1 MDGIMVIN
9 KPENYTSF
17 DVVAVMRKLLK
28 TKKVGHAGTL
38 DPMATGVLP
47 ILAGNATKI
56 QNLLQGS
63 SKEYRAK
70 FRLGLITDTEDTSG
84 KILKKNPVNVNA
96 EALKKVISAF
106 VGEIKQ
112 VPPMYS
118 AIKKDGVRLYSLA
131 RQGIEVSREKR
142 VVTIDDINLESYN
155 EEMQEATMLVRCSKG
170 TYIRTLCADIG
181 AQLGCGAV
189 MSELERTRVGSF
201 TLEKSI
207 TLDRAKELASENKLG
222 KLLLSIDSILSKYNA
237 VKVTDAQTVRFLNG
251 GGLALDRISI
261 KDAQDSQK
269 LRVYGTGGKFLGL
282 GIVNVTKKEM
292 SVYKL
297 LYTK

>member
-1 MDGIMVIN
+1 MVIN

-84 KILKKNPVNVNA
+84 KILKKNPVNVNV
-96 EALKKVISAF
+96 ETLKEVISAF

-142 VVTIDDINLESYN
+142 IVTIDDIKLENYN
-155 EEMQEATMLVRCSKG
+155 EKMREATMLVRCSKG

-181 AQLGCGAV
+181 AQLGCGAA
-189 MSELERTRVGSF
+189 MSGLERTRVGSF

-207 TLDRAKELASENKLG
+207 TLDRAKELASENKLD
-222 KLLLSIDSILSKYNA
+222 KLLLSIDSVLSKYNA

-269 LRVYGTGGKFLGL
+269 LKVYGTDGKLLGL

>member
-84 KILKKNPVNVNA
+84 KILKKNPVNVNV
-96 EALKKVISAF
+96 ETLKKVISAF

-131 RQGIEVSREKR
+131 RQGIDVSREKR
-142 VVTIDDINLESYN
+142 VVTIDDIKLENYN

-181 AQLGCGAV
+181 AQLGCGAA
-189 MSELERTRVGSF
+189 MSGLERTRVGSF

-207 TLDRAKELASENKLG
+207 TLDRAKELASENKLD
-222 KLLLSIDSILSKYNA
+222 KLLLSIDSVLSKYNA

-269 LRVYGTGGKFLGL
+269 LKVYGTDGKLLGL

>member
-1 MDGIMVIN
+1 MVIN

-56 QNLLQGS
+56 QNMLQGS

-84 KILKKNPVNVNA
+84 KILKKNPVNVNV
-96 EALKKVISAF
+96 ETLKKVTSAF

-131 RQGIEVSREKR
+131 RQGIDVSREKR
-142 VVTIDDINLESYN
+142 VVTIDDIKLENYN

-181 AQLGCGAV
+181 AQLGCGAA
-189 MSELERTRVGSF
+189 MSGLERTRVGSF

-207 TLDRAKELASENKLG
+207 TLDRAKELASENKLD
-222 KLLLSIDSILSKYNA
+222 KLLLSIDSVLSKYNA

-269 LRVYGTGGKFLGL
+269 LKVYGTDGKLLGL

>member
-17 DVVAVMRKLLK
+17 DVVAIMRKLLK

-84 KILKKNPVNVNA
+84 KILKKNPVNVNV
-96 EALKKVISAF
+96 ETLKKVTLAF

-142 VVTIDDINLESYN
+142 VVTIDDIKLENYN

-181 AQLGCGAV
+181 AQLGCGAA
-189 MSELERTRVGSF
+189 MSKLERTRVGSF

-207 TLDRAKELASENKLG
+207 TLDRAKELASENNLD
-222 KLLLSIDSILSKYNA
+222 KLLLSIDSVLSKYNA

-251 GGLALDRISI
+251 VGLALDRRSI

-269 LRVYGTGGKFLGL
+269 LRVYGTDGKFLGL

>member
-1 MDGIMVIN
+1 MVIN

-28 TKKVGHAGTL
+28 TKKIGHAGTL

-84 KILKKNPVNVNA
+84 KILKKNPVNVNV
-96 EALKKVISAF
+96 ETLKKVTSAF

-131 RQGIEVSREKR
+131 RQGIEVNREKR
-142 VVTIDDINLESYN
+142 VVTIDDIKLENYN

-181 AQLGCGAV
+181 NQLGCGAA
-189 MSELERTRVGSF
+189 MSGLERTRVGSF

-207 TLDRAKELASENKLG
+207 TLDRAKELASENKLD
-222 KLLLSIDSILSKYNA
+222 KLLLSIDSVLSKYNA

-269 LRVYGTGGKFLGL
+269 LRVYGTDGKFLGL

>member
-1 MDGIMVIN
+1 MDGIVVIN
-9 KPENYTSF
+9 KPGNYTSF
-17 DVVAVMRKLLK
+17 DVVAIIRKLLK

-70 FRLGLITDTEDTSG
+70 FRLGLITDTEDISG
-84 KILKKNPVNVNA
+84 KILKKNPVNVNV
-96 EALKKVISAF
+96 ETLKKVISAF

-131 RQGIEVSREKR
+131 RQGIDVSREKR
-142 VVTIDDINLESYN
+142 VVTIDDIKLENYN

-181 AQLGCGAV
+181 AQLGCGAA
-189 MSELERTRVGSF
+189 MSELERTRVGNF

-207 TLDRAKELASENKLG
+207 TLDKAKELASENNLD
-222 KLLLSIDSILSKYNA
+222 KLLLSIDSVLSKYNPI
-237 VKVTDAQTVRFLNG
+237 KVTDAQTVRFLNG

-269 LRVYGTGGKFLGL
+269 LRVYGTDGKFLGL

>member
-70 FRLGLITDTEDTSG
+70 FRLGLITDTEDISG
-84 KILKKNPVNVNA
+84 KILKKNPVNVNV
-96 EALKKVISAF
+96 ETLKKVISAF

-142 VVTIDDINLESYN
+142 VVTIDDIKLENYN

-189 MSELERTRVGSF
+189 MSGLERTRVDSF

-207 TLDRAKELASENKLG
+207 TLDRAKELASENNLD
-222 KLLLSIDSILSKYNA
+222 KLLLSIDSVLSKYNA

-251 GGLALDRISI
+251 GGLTLDRISI

>member
-70 FRLGLITDTEDTSG
+70 FRLGLITDTEDISG
-84 KILKKNPVNVNA
+84 KILKKNPVNVNV
-96 EALKKVISAF
+96 ETLKKVISAF

-131 RQGIEVSREKR
+131 RQGIEVSRENR
-142 VVTIDDINLESYN
+142 VVTIDDIKLENYN
-155 EEMQEATMLVRCSKG
+155 EKMREATMLVRCSKG

-181 AQLGCGAV
+181 AQLGCGAA
-189 MSELERTRVGSF
+189 MSGLERTRVGSF

-207 TLDRAKELASENKLG
+207 TLDRAKELASENKLD
-222 KLLLSIDSILSKYNA
+222 KLLLSIDSVLSKYNA

-269 LRVYGTGGKFLGL
+269 LKVYGTDGKLLGL

>member
-56 QNLLQGS
+56 QNMLQGS

-84 KILKKNPVNVNA
+84 KILKKNPVNVNV
-96 EALKKVISAF
+96 ETLKKVTSAF

-131 RQGIEVSREKR
+131 RQGIDVSREKR
-142 VVTIDDINLESYN
+142 VVTIDDIKLENYN

-181 AQLGCGAV
+181 NQLGCGAT
-189 MSELERTRVGSF
+189 MSKLERTRVGSF

-207 TLDRAKELASENKLG
+207 TLDRAKELASENKLD
-222 KLLLSIDSILSKYNA
+222 KLLLSIDSVLSKYNA

-269 LRVYGTGGKFLGL
+269 LKVYGTDGKLLGL
-282 GIVNVTKKEM
+282 GIVNVAKKEM

>member
-1 MDGIMVIN
+1 MVIN

>member
-1 MDGIMVIN
+1 MVIN

-47 ILAGNATKI
+47 ILAGNVTKI

-84 KILKKNPVNVNA
+84 KILKKNPVNVNV
-96 EALKKVISAF
+96 ETLKKVISAF

-131 RQGIEVSREKR
+131 RQGIDVSREKR
-142 VVTIDDINLESYN
+142 VVTIDDIKLENYN

-181 AQLGCGAV
+181 AQLGCGAA
-189 MSELERTRVGSF
+189 MSGLERTRVGSF

-207 TLDRAKELASENKLG
+207 TLDRAKELASENKLD
-222 KLLLSIDSILSKYNA
+222 KLLLSIDSVLSKYNA

-269 LRVYGTGGKFLGL
+269 LKVYGTDGKLLGL

>member
-17 DVVAVMRKLLK
+17 DVVAIMRKLLK

-84 KILKKNPVNVNA
+84 KILKKNPVNVNV
-96 EALKKVISAF
+96 ETLKKVTSAF

-131 RQGIEVSREKR
+131 RQGIDVSREKR
-142 VVTIDDINLESYN
+142 VVTIDDIKLENYN

-189 MSELERTRVGSF
+189 MSGLERTRVGSF

-222 KLLLSIDSILSKYNA
+222 KLLLSIDSVLSMYNA
-237 VKVTDAQTVRFLNG
+237 VKVTEAQTVRFLNG

-269 LRVYGTGGKFLGL
+269 LRVYGTGGEFLGL
-282 GIVNVTKKEM
+282 GIVNVAKKEM

>member
-17 DVVAVMRKLLK
+17 DVVAIMRKLLK

-84 KILKKNPVNVNA
+84 KILKKNPVNVNV
-96 EALKKVISAF
+96 ETLKKVTSAF

-131 RQGIEVSREKR
+131 RQGIDVSREKR
-142 VVTIDDINLESYN
+142 VVTIDDIKLENYN
-155 EEMQEATMLVRCSKG
+155 KEIQEATMLVRCSKG

-181 AQLGCGAV
+181 AQLGCGAA
-189 MSELERTRVGSF
+189 MSELERTRVGNF

-207 TLDRAKELASENKLG
+207 TLDKAKELASENKLD
-222 KLLLSIDSILSKYNA
+222 KLLLSIDSVLSKYNPI
-237 VKVTDAQTVRFLNG
+237 KVTDAQTVRFLNG

-269 LRVYGTGGKFLGL
+269 LRVYGTDGKFLGL
-282 GIVNVTKKEM
+282 GIVNVAKKEM
-292 SVYKL
+292 SVYKS

>member
-70 FRLGLITDTEDTSG
+70 FRLGLITDTEDISG
-84 KILKKNPVNVNA
+84 KILKKNPVNVNV
-96 EALKKVISAF
+96 ETLKKVISAF
-106 VGEIKQ
+106 IGEIKQ

-131 RQGIEVSREKR
+131 RQGIEVSRENR
-142 VVTIDDINLESYN
+142 VVTIDDIKLENYN
-155 EEMQEATMLVRCSKG
+155 EEMQEATMRVRCSKG

-181 AQLGCGAV
+181 NQLGCGAV
-189 MSELERTRVGSF
+189 MSGLERTRVGNF
-201 TLEKSI
+201 TLKKSI
-207 TLDRAKELASENKLG
+207 TLDRVKELAPENKLD
-222 KLLLSIDSILSKYNA
+222 KLLLSIDSVLSKYNA

-269 LRVYGTGGKFLGL
+269 LKVYGTDGKLLGL

>member
-118 AIKKDGVRLYSLA
+118 AIRKDGVRLYSLA
-131 RQGIEVSREKR
+131 RQGIKVNREKR
-142 VVTIDDINLESYN
+142 VITIDDIKLENYN
-155 EEMQEATMLVRCSKG
+155 EEMQEATMRVRCSKG

-181 AQLGCGAV
+181 NQLGCGAT
-189 MSELERTRVGSF
+189 MSKLERTRVGSF

-207 TLDRAKELASENKLG
+207 TLDRAKELASENKLD
-222 KLLLSIDSILSKYNA
+222 KLLLSIDSVLSKYNA

-269 LRVYGTGGKFLGL
+269 LKVYGTDGKLLGL

>member
-1 MDGIMVIN
+1 MIIN

-28 TKKVGHAGTL
+28 TKKIGHAGTL

-56 QNLLQGS
+56 QNMLQGS

-84 KILKKNPVNVNA
+84 KILKKNPVNVNI
-96 EALKKVISAF
+96 ETLKKSISEF
-106 VGEIKQ
+106 VGKIKQ

-131 RQGIEVSREKR
+131 RQGIDVSREKR
-142 VVTIDDINLESYN
+142 VVTIDDIKLENYN

-181 AQLGCGAV
+181 TRLGCGAA

-201 TLEKSI
+201 TLEESI
-207 TLDRAKELASENKLG
+207 TLDKAKELASENKLD
-222 KLLLSIDSILSKYNA
+222 KLLLSIDSVLSKYSA

-251 GGLALDRISI
+251 GGLAFDRISV

-269 LRVYGTGGKFLGL
+269 LRVYGTDGKFLGL
-282 GIVNVTKKEM
+282 GIVNVMKKEM

>member
-70 FRLGLITDTEDTSG
+70 FQLGLITDTEDTSG
-84 KILKKNPVNVNA
+84 KILKKNPVNVNV
-96 EALKKVISAF
+96 EALKKVTSAF

-131 RQGIEVSREKR
+131 RQGIDVSREKR
-142 VVTIDDINLESYN
+142 VVTIDDIKLENYN

-181 AQLGCGAV
+181 AQLGCGAA
-189 MSELERTRVGSF
+189 MSGLERTRVGSF

-207 TLDRAKELASENKLG
+207 TLDRAKELASENKLD
-222 KLLLSIDSILSKYNA
+222 KLLLSIDSVLSKYNA

-269 LRVYGTGGKFLGL
+269 LKVYGTDGKLLGL

>member
-70 FRLGLITDTEDTSG
+70 FRLGLRTDTEDTSG

-118 AIKKDGVRLYSLA
+118 AIRKDGVRLYSLA
-131 RQGIEVSREKR
+131 RQGIKVNREKR
-142 VVTIDDINLESYN
+142 VITIDDIKLENYN
-155 EEMQEATMLVRCSKG
+155 EEMQEATMRVRCSKG

-181 AQLGCGAV
+181 NQLGCGAT
-189 MSELERTRVGSF
+189 MSKLERTRVGSF

-207 TLDRAKELASENKLG
+207 TLDRAKELASENKLD
-222 KLLLSIDSILSKYNA
+222 KLLLSIDSVLSKYNA

-269 LRVYGTGGKFLGL
+269 LKVYGTDGKLLGL

>member
-1 MDGIMVIN
+1 MVIN

-118 AIKKDGVRLYSLA
+118 AIRKDGVRLYSLA
-131 RQGIEVSREKR
+131 RQGIKVNREKR
-142 VVTIDDINLESYN
+142 VVTIDDIKLENYN
-155 EEMQEATMLVRCSKG
+155 EEMQEATMRVRCSKG

-181 AQLGCGAV
+181 NQLGCGAT
-189 MSELERTRVGSF
+189 MSKLERTRVGSF

-207 TLDRAKELASENKLG
+207 TLDRAKELASENKLD
-222 KLLLSIDSILSKYNA
+222 KLLLSIDSVLSKYNA

-269 LRVYGTGGKFLGL
+269 LKVYGTDGKLLGL

>member
-1 MDGIMVIN
+1 MVIN

-118 AIKKDGVRLYSLA
+118 AIRKDGVRLYSLA
-131 RQGIEVSREKR
+131 RQGIKVNREKR
-142 VVTIDDINLESYN
+142 VITIDDIKLENYN
-155 EEMQEATMLVRCSKG
+155 EEMQEATMRVRCSKG

-181 AQLGCGAV
+181 NQLGCGAT
-189 MSELERTRVGSF
+189 MSKLERTRVGSF

-207 TLDRAKELASENKLG
+207 TLDRAKELASENKLD
-222 KLLLSIDSILSKYNA
+222 KLLLSIDSVLSKYNA

-269 LRVYGTGGKFLGL
+269 LKVYGTDGKLLGL

>member
-17 DVVAVMRKLLK
+17 DVVAIMRKLLK

-84 KILKKNPVNVNA
+84 KILKKNPVNVNV
-96 EALKKVISAF
+96 ETLKKVTLAF

-142 VVTIDDINLESYN
+142 VVTIDDIKLENYN

-181 AQLGCGAV
+181 AQLGCGAA
-189 MSELERTRVGSF
+189 MSKLERTLVGSF

-207 TLDRAKELASENKLG
+207 TLDRAKELASENNLD
-222 KLLLSIDSILSKYNA
+222 KLLLSIDSVLSKYNA

-269 LRVYGTGGKFLGL
+269 LRVYGTDGKFLGL

>member
-17 DVVAVMRKLLK
+17 DVVAVMRKFLK
-28 TKKVGHAGTL
+28 TKKIGHAGTL

-47 ILAGNATKI
+47 ILAGHATKI
-56 QNLLQGS
+56 QNLLQGY

-70 FRLGLITDTEDTSG
+70 FQLGLITDTEDTSG
-84 KILKKNPVNVNA
+84 KILKKNLVNVDV
-96 EALKKVISAF
+96 ETLRKVISTF
-106 VGEIKQ
+106 VGEIEQ

-142 VVTIDDINLESYN
+142 VVTIDDIELENYN
-155 EEMQEATMLVRCSKG
+155 EEMHEATMLVRCSKG
-170 TYIRTLCADIG
+170 TYVRTLCADIG
-181 AQLGCGAV
+181 TQLGCGAA
-189 MSELERTRVGSF
+189 MSGLERTRVGGF

-207 TLDRAKELASENKLG
+207 TLDRAKELASENKLDEV
-222 KLLLSIDSILSKYNA
+222 LLSIGSVLFKYNA
-237 VKVTDAQTVRFLNG
+237 VNVTDAQTIRFLNG
-251 GGLALDRISI
+251 GGLALDRISA
-261 KDAQDSQK
+261 KDAQDGQK
-269 LRVYGTGGKFLGL
+269 LRVYGTDGKFLGL
-282 GIVNVTKKEM
+282 GVVNMAKKEM

>member
-17 DVVAVMRKLLK
+17 DVVAIMRKLLK

-84 KILKKNPVNVNA
+84 KILKKNPVNVNV
-96 EALKKVISAF
+96 ETLKKVTLAF

-142 VVTIDDINLESYN
+142 VVTIDDIKLENYN

-181 AQLGCGAV
+181 AQLGCGAA
-189 MSELERTRVGSF
+189 MSKLERTRVGSF

-207 TLDRAKELASENKLG
+207 TLDRAKELASENNLD
-222 KLLLSIDSILSKYNA
+222 KLLLSIDSVLSKYNA

-251 GGLALDRISI
+251 VGLALDRISI

-269 LRVYGTGGKFLGL
+269 LRVYGTDGKFLGL

>member
-1 MDGIMVIN
+1 MDGIVVIN
-9 KPENYTSF
+9 KPGNYTSF
-17 DVVAVMRKLLK
+17 DVVAIIRKLLK

-70 FRLGLITDTEDTSG
+70 FRLGLITDTEDISG
-84 KILKKNPVNVNA
+84 KILKKNPVNVNV
-96 EALKKVISAF
+96 ETLKKVISAF

-142 VVTIDDINLESYN
+142 VVTIDDIKLENYN

-189 MSELERTRVGSF
+189 MSGLERTRVDSF

-207 TLDRAKELASENKLG
+207 TLDRAKELASENNLD
-222 KLLLSIDSILSKYNA
+222 KLLLSIDSVLSKYNA

-251 GGLALDRISI
+251 GGLTLDRISI

>member
-84 KILKKNPVNVNA
+84 KILKKNPVNVNV
-96 EALKKVISAF
+96 ETLKKVISAF

-131 RQGIEVSREKR
+131 RQGIEVNREKR
-142 VVTIDDINLESYN
+142 VVTIDDIKLENYN

-181 AQLGCGAV
+181 NQLGCGAA
-189 MSELERTRVGSF
+189 MSGLERTRVGSF

-207 TLDRAKELASENKLG
+207 TLDRAKELASENKLD
-222 KLLLSIDSILSKYNA
+222 KLLLSIDSVLSKYNA
-237 VKVTDAQTVRFLNG
+237 VNVTDAQTVRFLNG

-269 LRVYGTGGKFLGL
+269 LRVYGTDGKFLGL

>member
-56 QNLLQGS
+56 QNMLQGS

-142 VVTIDDINLESYN
+142 VVTIDDIKLENYN

-189 MSELERTRVGSF
+189 MSGLERTRVGNF
-201 TLEKSI
+201 TLKKSI
-207 TLDRAKELASENKLG
+207 TLDRAKELASENNLD
-222 KLLLSIDSILSKYNA
+222 KLLLSIDSVLSKYNA

-269 LRVYGTGGKFLGL
+269 LRVYGTDGKFLGL

-292 SVYKL
+292 SVYKS

>member
-17 DVVAVMRKLLK
+17 DVVAVMRKFLK
-28 TKKVGHAGTL
+28 TKKIGHAGTL

-47 ILAGNATKI
+47 ILAGHATKI
-56 QNLLQGS
+56 QNLLQGY

-70 FRLGLITDTEDTSG
+70 FQLGLITDTEDTSG
-84 KILKKNPVNVNA
+84 KILKKNLVNVDV
-96 EALKKVISAF
+96 ETLRKVISTF

-142 VVTIDDINLESYN
+142 VVTIDDIELENYN
-155 EEMQEATMLVRCSKG
+155 EEMHEATMLVRCSKG
-170 TYIRTLCADIG
+170 TYVRTLCADIG
-181 AQLGCGAV
+181 TQLGCGAA
-189 MSELERTRVGSF
+189 MSGLERTRVGGF

-207 TLDRAKELASENKLG
+207 TLDRAKELASENKLDEV
-222 KLLLSIDSILSKYNA
+222 LLSIGSVLFKYNA
-237 VKVTDAQTVRFLNG
+237 VNVTDAQTIRFLNG
-251 GGLALDRISI
+251 GGLALDRISA
-261 KDAQDSQK
+261 KDAQDGQK
-269 LRVYGTGGKFLGL
+269 LRVYGTDGKFLGL
-282 GIVNVTKKEM
+282 GVVNMAKKEM

>member
-17 DVVAVMRKLLK
+17 DVVAVMRKFLK
-28 TKKVGHAGTL
+28 TKKIGHAGTL

-47 ILAGNATKI
+47 ILAGHATKI
-56 QNLLQGS
+56 QNLLQGY

-70 FRLGLITDTEDTSG
+70 FQLGLITDTEDTSG
-84 KILKKNPVNVNA
+84 KILKKNLVNVDV
-96 EALKKVISAF
+96 ETLRKVISTF

-142 VVTIDDINLESYN
+142 VVTIDDIELENYN
-155 EEMQEATMLVRCSKG
+155 EEMHEATMLVRCSKG
-170 TYIRTLCADIG
+170 TYVRTLCADIG
-181 AQLGCGAV
+181 TQLGCGAA
-189 MSELERTRVGSF
+189 MSGLERTRVGSF

-207 TLDRAKELASENKLG
+207 TLDRVKELASENKLDEV
-222 KLLLSIDSILSKYNA
+222 LLSIGSVLFKYNA
-237 VKVTDAQTVRFLNG
+237 VNVTDAQTVRFLNG
-251 GGLALDRISI
+251 GGLALDRISA
-261 KDAQDSQK
+261 KDSQDGQK
-269 LRVYGTGGKFLGL
+269 LRVYGTDGKFLGL
-282 GIVNVTKKEM
+282 GIVNMAKKEM

>member
-9 KPENYTSF
+9 KPGNYTSF

-28 TKKVGHAGTL
+28 TKKIGHAGTL

-84 KILKKNPVNVNA
+84 KILKKNPVNVNV
-96 EALKKVISAF
+96 ETLKKVISAF

-131 RQGIEVSREKR
+131 RQGIEVSRENR
-142 VVTIDDINLESYN
+142 VVTIDDIKLENYN
-155 EEMQEATMLVRCSKG
+155 EEMQEATMRVRCSKG

-181 AQLGCGAV
+181 NQLGCGAT
-189 MSELERTRVGSF
+189 MSKLERTRVDSF

-207 TLDRAKELASENKLG
+207 TLDRAKELASENKLD
-222 KLLLSIDSILSKYNA
+222 KLLLSIDSVLSKYNA

-251 GGLALDRISI
+251 GGLALDRMSI
-261 KDAQDSQK
+261 KDVQDSQK
-269 LRVYGTGGKFLGL
+269 LRVYGTDGKLLGL
-282 GIVNVTKKEM
+282 GIVTVAKKEM

>member
-70 FRLGLITDTEDTSG
+70 FRLGLITDTEDISG

-142 VVTIDDINLESYN
+142 VVTIDDIKLENYN

-181 AQLGCGAV
+181 AQLGCGAA
-189 MSELERTRVGSF
+189 MSKLERTRVGSF

-207 TLDRAKELASENKLG
+207 TLDRAKELASENKLD
-222 KLLLSIDSILSKYNA
+222 KLLLSIDSVLSKYNA

>member
-1 MDGIMVIN
+1 MVIN

-17 DVVAVMRKLLK
+17 DVVAVMRKFLK
-28 TKKVGHAGTL
+28 TKKIGHAGTL

-47 ILAGNATKI
+47 ILAGHATKI
-56 QNLLQGS
+56 QNLLQGY

-70 FRLGLITDTEDTSG
+70 FQLGLITDTEDTSG
-84 KILKKNPVNVNA
+84 KILKKNLVNVDV
-96 EALKKVISAF
+96 ETLRKVISTF

-131 RQGIEVSREKR
+131 RQGIEVNREKR
-142 VVTIDDINLESYN
+142 VVTIDDIELENYN
-155 EEMQEATMLVRCSKG
+155 EEMHEATMLVRCSKG
-170 TYIRTLCADIG
+170 TYVRTLCADIG
-181 AQLGCGAV
+181 TQLGCGAA
-189 MSELERTRVGSF
+189 MSGLERTRVGSF

-207 TLDRAKELASENKLG
+207 TLDRVKELASENKLDEV
-222 KLLLSIDSILSKYNA
+222 LLSIGSVLFKYNA
-237 VKVTDAQTVRFLNG
+237 VNVTDAQTVRFLNG
-251 GGLALDRISI
+251 GGLALDRISA
-261 KDAQDSQK
+261 KDAQDGQK
-269 LRVYGTGGKFLGL
+269 LRVYGTDGKFLGL
-282 GIVNVTKKEM
+282 GVVNMAKKEM

>member
-28 TKKVGHAGTL
+28 TKKIGHAGTL

-142 VVTIDDINLESYN
+142 VVTIDDIKLENYN

-181 AQLGCGAV
+181 NQLGCGAV
-189 MSELERTRVGSF
+189 MSGLERTRVGNF
-201 TLEKSI
+201 TLKKSI
-207 TLDRAKELASENKLG
+207 TLDRVKELAPENKLD
-222 KLLLSIDSILSKYNA
+222 KLLLSIDSVLSKYNA

-269 LRVYGTGGKFLGL
+269 LKVYGTDGKLLGL

>member
-28 TKKVGHAGTL
+28 TKKIGHAGTL

-84 KILKKNPVNVNA
+84 KILKKNPVNVNV
-96 EALKKVISAF
+96 ETLKKVTSAF

-131 RQGIEVSREKR
+131 RQGIEVNREKR
-142 VVTIDDINLESYN
+142 VVTIDDIKLENYN

-181 AQLGCGAV
+181 NQLGCGAA
-189 MSELERTRVGSF
+189 MSGLERTRVGSF

-207 TLDRAKELASENKLG
+207 TLDRAKELASENKLD
-222 KLLLSIDSILSKYNA
+222 KLLLSIDSVLSKYNA

-269 LRVYGTGGKFLGL
+269 LRVYGTDGKFLGL

>member
-1 MDGIMVIN
+1 MVIN

-70 FRLGLITDTEDTSG
+70 FRLGLITDTEDISG
-84 KILKKNPVNVNA
+84 KILKKNPVNVNV
-96 EALKKVISAF
+96 ETLKKVISAF
-106 VGEIKQ
+106 IGEIKQ

-131 RQGIEVSREKR
+131 RQGIEVSRENR
-142 VVTIDDINLESYN
+142 VVTIDDIKLENYN
-155 EEMQEATMLVRCSKG
+155 EEMQEATMRVRCSKG

-181 AQLGCGAV
+181 NQLGCGAT
-189 MSELERTRVGSF
+189 MSKLERTRVGSF

-207 TLDRAKELASENKLG
+207 TLDRAKELASENKLD
-222 KLLLSIDSILSKYNA
+222 KLLLSIDSVLSKYNA

-251 GGLALDRISI
+251 GGLALD
-261 KDAQDSQK
+261 QK
-269 LRVYGTGGKFLGL
+269 LRVYGTDGKFLGL
-282 GIVNVTKKEM
+282 GIVNVAKKEM
-292 SVYKL
+292 SVYKS

>member
-9 KPENYTSF
+9 KPKNYTSF

-28 TKKVGHAGTL
+28 TKKIGHAGTL

-56 QNLLQGS
+56 QNMLQGS

-70 FRLGLITDTEDTSG
+70 FRLGLITDTEDISG
-84 KILKKNPVNVNA
+84 KILKKNPVNVNV

-106 VGEIKQ
+106 IGEIKQ

-131 RQGIEVSREKR
+131 RQGIDVSREKR
-142 VVTIDDINLESYN
+142 VVTIDDIKLENYN

-181 AQLGCGAV
+181 AQLGCGAA
-189 MSELERTRVGSF
+189 MSGLERTRVGSF

-207 TLDRAKELASENKLG
+207 TLDRAKELASENKLD
-222 KLLLSIDSILSKYNA
+222 KLLLSIDSVLSKYNA

-269 LRVYGTGGKFLGL
+269 LKVYGTDGKLLGL

>member
-1 MDGIMVIN
+1 MVIN
-9 KPENYTSF
+9 KPGNYTSF

-28 TKKVGHAGTL
+28 TKKIGHAGTL

-84 KILKKNPVNVNA
+84 KILKKNPVNVNV
-96 EALKKVISAF
+96 ETLKKVISAF

-131 RQGIEVSREKR
+131 RQGIEVSRENR
-142 VVTIDDINLESYN
+142 VVTIDDIKLENYN
-155 EEMQEATMLVRCSKG
+155 EEMQEATMRVRCSKG

-181 AQLGCGAV
+181 NQLGCGAT
-189 MSELERTRVGSF
+189 MSKLERTRVDSF

-207 TLDRAKELASENKLG
+207 TLDRAKELASENKLD
-222 KLLLSIDSILSKYNA
+222 KLLLSIDSVLSKYNA

-251 GGLALDRISI
+251 GGLALDRMSI
-261 KDAQDSQK
+261 KDVQDSQK
-269 LRVYGTGGKFLGL
+269 LRVYGTDGKLLGL
-282 GIVNVTKKEM
+282 GIVTVAKKEM

>member
-56 QNLLQGS
+56 QNMLQGS

-84 KILKKNPVNVNA
+84 KILKKNPVNVNV
-96 EALKKVISAF
+96 ETLKKVTSAF

-131 RQGIEVSREKR
+131 RQGIDVSREKR
-142 VVTIDDINLESYN
+142 VVTIDDIKLENYN

-181 AQLGCGAV
+181 AQLGCGAA
-189 MSELERTRVGSF
+189 MSGLERTRVGSF

-207 TLDRAKELASENKLG
+207 TLDRAKELASENKLD
-222 KLLLSIDSILSKYNA
+222 KLLLSIDSVLSKYNA

-269 LRVYGTGGKFLGL
+269 LKVYGTDGKLLGL

>member
-1 MDGIMVIN
+1 MVIN

-70 FRLGLITDTEDTSG
+70 FRLGLITDTEDISG

-131 RQGIEVSREKR
+131 RQGIKVNREKR
-142 VVTIDDINLESYN
+142 VVTIDDIKLENYN

-181 AQLGCGAV
+181 AQLGCGAA
-189 MSELERTRVGSF
+189 MSELERTRVGNF

-207 TLDRAKELASENKLG
+207 TLDKAKELASENNLD
-222 KLLLSIDSILSKYNA
+222 KLLLSIDSVLSKYNPI
-237 VKVTDAQTVRFLNG
+237 KVTDAQTVRFLNG

-269 LRVYGTGGKFLGL
+269 LRVYGTDGKFLGL